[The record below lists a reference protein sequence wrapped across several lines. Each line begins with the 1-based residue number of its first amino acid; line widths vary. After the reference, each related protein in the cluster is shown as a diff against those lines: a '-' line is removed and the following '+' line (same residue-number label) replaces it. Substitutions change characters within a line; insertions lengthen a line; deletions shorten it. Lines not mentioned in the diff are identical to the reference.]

1 MKSTYVWRRCFLFL
15 FVEIVSV
22 KEGEKN
28 AITVTSV
35 DNSESANEYHD
46 CQDTLDKVYL
56 LSYNE
61 AMEESYGFLMNIF
74 TDDYD
79 YAKIAQPTSFAVN
92 NGALCSDSEM
102 FTANNCW
109 WTRTTIFGDDNI
121 YSGNAMVGIN
131 GRIGF
136 GYKTCDT
143 AAWGV
148 RPVLHMDISKETVWK
163 KAGKVVVTN
172 KIENDEA
179 TTEQITTKTVEPTT
193 VQTTTKLVKKQS
205 R

>member
-46 CQDTLDKVYL
+46 CQDTLDKGYL

-61 AMEESYGFLMNIF
+61 AMEESYGFLMNNF

-148 RPVLHMDISKETVWK
+148 RPVLHIDISKETVWE
-163 KAGKVVVTN
+163 KAGKGKKVTIICKALDGSN
-172 KIENDEA
+172 KIA
-179 TTEQITTKTVEPTT
+179 RFKITIAK
-193 VQTTTKLVKKQS
+193 
-205 R
+205 

>member
-1 MKSTYVWRRCFLFL
+1 
-15 FVEIVSV
+15 
-22 KEGEKN
+22 
-28 AITVTSV
+28 
-35 DNSESANEYHD
+35 
-46 CQDTLDKVYL
+46 
-56 LSYNE
+56 
-61 AMEESYGFLMNIF
+61 MNIF

-79 YAKIAQPTSFAVN
+79 YAKMAQPTSFAVN

-102 FTANNCW
+102 FTANNYWC
-109 WTRTTIFGDDNI
+109 TRTTIFGDDNI
-121 YSGNAMVGIN
+121 YAGNAMVGIN

-148 RPVLHMDISKETVWK
+148 IPVLHIDISKEPVWK

-172 KIENDEA
+172 KIENDET

-193 VQTTTKLVKKQS
+193 VQIATKLVEKTEQITTSLSDKTTEKITQKPITTS
-205 R
+205 KVTKVIAK